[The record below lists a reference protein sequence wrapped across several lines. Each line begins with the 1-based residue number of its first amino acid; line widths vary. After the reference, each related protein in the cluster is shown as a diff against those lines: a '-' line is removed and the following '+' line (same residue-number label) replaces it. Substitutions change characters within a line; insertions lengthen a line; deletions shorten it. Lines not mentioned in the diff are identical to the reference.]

1 VKREDGRT
9 KTEDRRRKT
18 GDQRFRLQNPIFVPM
33 KYMQALL
40 IFINLLPICNSVLAQ
55 NKPGGKFLS
64 SKKDTTRS
72 SSFMPLPAI
81 AYAQETGLEFGVV
94 SLYSFYTDRRDIETR
109 NSSITGI
116 ATFTTKKQSN
126 FKLLTDIWSPQNK
139 FQYLSE
145 IRYKNFPFNFYGVG
159 NKTLQANEDK
169 LDQKLFKIS
178 AEIEKLFSSRFYAG
192 INTSFENYHYTDK
205 LPGGIFS
212 SPDPFILDRDG
223 GTVLYVGLNQVSD
236 SRNTNTYTTKGSY
249 LKLSYAYAP
258 DLFGGENFT
267 GGLFKADF
275 RHFKSFDVKTVF
287 AIQVIYQSLM
297 GSKAPFYLLPQLGND
312 QMMRGYY
319 TGRYRDKN
327 LLAAQAELRYR
338 FTPKLGAVGFLGAG
352 NVYHNGLKL
361 EDFKPTHGAGL
372 RYFFDVDRG
381 LSIRLDYGVGEKRA
395 NEKRQEGF
403 YVSLAEAF

>member
-1 VKREDGRT
+1 
-9 KTEDRRRKT
+9 
-18 GDQRFRLQNPIFVPM
+18 
-33 KYMQALL
+33 
-40 IFINLLPICNSVLAQ
+40 
-55 NKPGGKFLS
+55 
-64 SKKDTTRS
+64 
-72 SSFMPLPAI
+72 MPLPAI
-81 AYAQETGLEFGVV
+81 GFAPETGLEFGVV
-94 SLYSFYTDRRDIETR
+94 SLYSFYTDKQDIETR

-145 IRYKNFPFNFYGVG
+145 IRYKDFPFNFYGVG

-169 LDQKLFKIS
+169 VTQKLFKLS
-178 AEIEKLFSSRFYAG
+178 GEVEKLFSGRFYAG
-192 INTSFENYHYTDK
+192 ISTSFENYSYSDK
-205 LPGGIFS
+205 ESGGIFS
-212 SPDPFILDRDG
+212 SIDPFIFDRDG
-223 GTVLYVGLNQVSD
+223 GKVLYIGINQVLD
-236 SRNTNTYTTKGSY
+236 NRNTNTYTTKGSY
-249 LKLSYAYAP
+249 LKLNYSYAP

-275 RHFKSFDVKTVF
+275 RNFRSFDAKTVL
-287 AIQVIYQSLM
+287 AIQIIYQSLK
-297 GSKAPFYLLPQLGND
+297 GSKTPFYLLPQLGND

-338 FTPKLGAVGFLGAG
+338 FIPKLGAVAFLGAG
-352 NVYHNGLKL
+352 NVYNNRGFNLL
-361 EDFKPTHGAGL
+361 DFKPSRGAGL

-381 LSIRLDYGVGEKRA
+381 LSIRLDYGIGEKRA
-395 NEKRQEGF
+395 NEKRQKGF